1 MGHKFSAVHGVKSDN
16 FYQQGNA
23 INEIW
28 IDDVELISRLPFGD
42 SDLEQAGWPP
52 GSWPKIPW
60 HQFVI
65 PLKRNLDTAIKA
77 PMSVNSTTCN
87 CPALPAEYHLP
98 DTGPLSIANALSPG
112 WAFLLGCTCIL
123 VGLLMCIRGLID
135 LHKARATLRVWER
148 VRVRVFPF
156 EYIPDRVKR
165 YFWVTLGFDG
175 FAVSWGILLVCVGV
189 PFTIRGIQGVSANSL
204 FLPSVF
210 FAVGFITGLS
220 ILSVIYLVICLRWAL
235 KAIRQT
241 LDVVEKPDGAASPIL
256 TVDEFDQRLKQRLTC
271 PECKKLSLFG

>member
-1 MGHKFSAVHGVKSDN
+1 MGNKFSVVHGVKSDN

-28 IDDVELISRLPFGD
+28 IGDVELISRLPFGD
-42 SDLEQAGWPP
+42 SDLEQAGWPA

-65 PLKRNLDTAIKA
+65 PLKRNLATTIKA
-77 PMSVNSTTCN
+77 PMSVNSTACN

-98 DTGPLSIANALSPG
+98 DTGPLSIANGLSPG
-112 WAFLLGCTCIL
+112 WACSLGCTAIL
-123 VGLLMCIRGLID
+123 FGLFMCIQGLIGLRKAHVC
-135 LHKARATLRVWER
+135 LHVWEQ

-156 EYIPDRVKR
+156 EYIPDTVKS
-165 YFWVTLGFDG
+165 YFWFKLGFDG
-175 FAVSWGILLVCVGV
+175 FAVFRGLLLICMGV
-189 PFTIRGIQGVSANSL
+189 PFTVRGIRGVSANSL

-210 FAVGFITGLS
+210 CVVIAIAVHLIISL
-220 ILSVIYLVICLRWAL
+220 IYLAIRLRWAL

-241 LDVVEKPDGAASPIL
+241 LDVVEKPDGAASAIL
-256 TVDEFDQRLKQRLTC
+256 TVAEFDQRLKQPLTC
-271 PECKKLSLFG
+271 AECKKLSLFG

>member
-112 WAFLLGCTCIL
+112 WACLLGCTSIL
-123 VGLLMCIRGLID
+123 FGLLMCIRGLIC
-135 LHKARATLRVWER
+135 LRKAHVTLRVWEQ

-156 EYIPDRVKR
+156 EYIPDTVKS
-165 YFWVTLGFDG
+165 YFWLHLVSDG
-175 FAVSWGILLVCVGV
+175 FAVSWGILLVYIGV
-189 PFTIRGIQGVSANSL
+189 PFTVRGIQGVSANSL
-204 FLPSVF
+204 LLPSVF
-210 FAVGFITGLS
+210 CIVIAIAANL
-220 ILSVIYLVICLRWAL
+220 ILSVIYLAIRLRRAL

-271 PECKKLSLFG
+271 AECKKLSLFG